1 MTSEFIQPDLM
12 PALPEMV
19 MLAMTCLVLVVD
31 LFLPQEKRGF
41 TLLLSVATLALAI
54 GAVIVVAPVTAV
66 SSFGGSFVLDQLAV
80 VLKIATCG
88 ITILVFVYS
97 RDYLVDHDIYKGEY
111 YVLGLF
117 ATLGMMVMISAHSF
131 LLVYLGLEL
140 LSLSLYAMIAFNRNS
155 LSASEAA
162 MKYFVL
168 GAMASG
174 LLLYGISI
182 FYGITGTLDL
192 NQVSAAVN
200 SLLSQHPMHPM
211 HSIALG
217 FALTFIVVGLC
228 FKLGA
233 VPFHMW
239 LPDIYQGSPTSV
251 TLFIGTAPKIAGFA
265 MAIRLLVD
273 GLGDLQVDWSQMLT
287 ALAIASMALGNIIAI
302 AQTNFKRM
310 LAYSTISHVGFILLG
325 ILSTTANGYASAM
338 FYTITYAITAAVAF
352 GVLLVLN
359 RKGCEAENISDL
371 SGLNDGN
378 PWYAALLAIAMFSMA
393 GVPPTVG
400 FYAKLSVLQ
409 AVIQVDLLWLA
420 LVAVLFS
427 VIGLFYYLRVIKV
440 MYFDKP
446 AAEQTTTIKEALDV
460 KVLLSANSL
469 SLILLGV
476 FPSSLMAYCILAFS

>member
-1 MTSEFIQPDLM
+1 MTAEFMQPDLM

-41 TLLLSVATLALAI
+41 TLLLSVVTLALTIA
-54 GAVIVVAPVTAV
+54 AVIVVAPVTEV
-66 SSFGGSFVLDQLAV
+66 SSFGGSFILDQLAV
-80 VLKIATCG
+80 VLKIATCL
-88 ITILVFVYS
+88 ITIMVFVYS
-97 RDYLVDHDIYKGEY
+97 RDYLVDNDIYKGEY

-131 LLVYLGLEL
+131 LLIYLGLEL

-155 LSASEAA
+155 SRAAEAA

-182 FYGITGTLDL
+182 FYGITGTINID
-192 NQVSAAVN
+192 QVSTVVSSQFSDHPVA
-200 SLLSQHPMHPM
+200 LS
-211 HSIALG
+211 
-217 FALTFIVVGLC
+217 FALTFMVVGLC

-239 LPDIYQGSPTSV
+239 VPDIYQGSPTSV
-251 TLFIGTAPKIAGFA
+251 TLFIGSTPKIAGFA
-265 MAIRLLVD
+265 MAIRLLVEN
-273 GLGDLQVDWSQMLT
+273 LGDLQTDWSQMLT
-287 ALAIASMALGNIIAI
+287 VLAIASIALGNIVAI

-310 LAYSTISHVGFILLG
+310 LAYSAISHVGFILLG
-325 ILSTTANGYASAM
+325 ILSATANGYASAM
-338 FYTITYAITAAVAF
+338 FYTLTYSITATVAF

-371 SGLNDGN
+371 NGLNDSH

-393 GVPPTVG
+393 GLPPTVG

-420 LVAVLFS
+420 VVAVLFS
-427 VIGLFYYLRVIKV
+427 VIGLFYYLRIIKV

-460 KVLLSANSL
+460 KVLLSANGL

>member
-1 MTSEFIQPDLM
+1 MTAEFVQPDLM

-41 TLLLSVATLALAI
+41 TLLLSVLTLALAI
-54 GAVIVVAPVTAV
+54 GAVALVAPASAV

-80 VLKIATCG
+80 VLKIAVCA
-88 ITILVFVYS
+88 ITIMVFVYS
-97 RDYLVDHDIYKGEY
+97 RDYLADHDIYKGEY

-155 LSASEAA
+155 LRSSESA

-192 NQVSAAVN
+192 TQLSASVKGQMAE
-200 SLLSQHPMHPM
+200 HPV
-211 HSIALG
+211 ALG

-239 LPDIYQGSPTSV
+239 MPDIYQGAPTSV
-251 TLFIGTAPKIAGFA
+251 ALFIGTAPKIAGFA

-287 ALAIASMALGNIIAI
+287 ALAIASMALGNVIAI

-325 ILSTTANGYASAM
+325 ILSTSANGYASAM
-338 FYTITYAITAAVAF
+338 FYTITYAITASVAF

-359 RKGCEAENISDL
+359 RKGFEAEEISDL

-409 AVIQVDLLWLA
+409 AVIQVDMVWLA
-420 LVAVLFS
+420 IVAVLFS
-427 VIGLFYYLRVIKV
+427 VIGLFYYLRIIKV

-446 AAEQTTTIKEALDV
+446 MAEQTTTIKEALDV
-460 KVLLSANSL
+460 KILLSANSL

-476 FPSSLMAYCILAFS
+476 FPSILMAYCILAFS

>member
-1 MTSEFIQPDLM
+1 MTAPFIQPDLM

-41 TLLLSVATLALAI
+41 TLLLSVVTLIATIA
-54 GAVIVVAPVTAV
+54 AVILVAPVTSV
-66 SSFGGSFVLDQLAV
+66 SSFGGSFVFDQMAV
-80 VLKIATCG
+80 VLKIATCAV
-88 ITILVFVYS
+88 TILVFVYS
-97 RDYLVDHDIYKGEY
+97 RDYLIDNEIYKGEY

-155 LSASEAA
+155 LSASESA

-192 NQVSAAVN
+192 NQVSAAV
-200 SLLSQHPMHPM
+200 SSQFARHPV
-211 HSIALG
+211 ALG
-217 FALTFIVVGLC
+217 FALTFIVVGLS

-273 GLGDLQVDWSQMLT
+273 GLGDLQVDWSQMLI
-287 ALAIASMALGNIIAI
+287 ALAIASMAIGNIIAI

-371 SGLNDGN
+371 SGLNDSN

-409 AVIQVDLLWLA
+409 AVVQVEMVWLA
-420 LVAVLFS
+420 VTAVLFT
-427 VIGLFYYLRVIKV
+427 VIGLFYYLRIVKV

-446 AAEQTTTIKEALDV
+446 LPEQTTTIKQALDV
-460 KVLLSANSL
+460 KLLLGANSL
-469 SLILLGV
+469 SLILLGM
-476 FPSSLMAYCILAFS
+476 FPSGLMAYCILSFS

>member
-1 MTSEFIQPDLM
+1 MTTEFVQPDLM

-41 TLLLSVATLALAI
+41 TLLLSVVTLLMAM
-54 GAVIVVAPVTAV
+54 GAVMFVAPVTEV
-66 SSFGGSFVLDQLAV
+66 STFGGSFVLDQLAI
-80 VLKIATCG
+80 VLKIAVCA

-97 RDYLVDHDIYKGEY
+97 RDYLVDHSIYKGEY

-117 ATLGMMVMISAHSF
+117 ATLGMMIMISAHSF

-140 LSLSLYAMIAFNRNS
+140 LSLSLYSMIAFNRNS
-155 LSASEAA
+155 LRASESA

-182 FYGITGTLDL
+182 FYGITGTLDINEL
-192 NQVSAAVN
+192 AVAVN
-200 SLLSQHPMHPM
+200 AQTWNHPVALS
-211 HSIALG
+211 

-273 GLGDLQVDWSQMLT
+273 GLGELQVEWSQMLMV
-287 ALAIASMALGNIIAI
+287 LAVASMALGNIVAI

-325 ILSTTANGYASAM
+325 ILSATANGYASAM
-338 FYTITYAITAAVAF
+338 FYTLTYAITAAVAF

-359 RKGCEAENISDL
+359 RKGFEAEEISHL
-371 SGLNDGN
+371 SGLNDSN

-400 FYAKLSVLQ
+400 FYAKLTVLQ
-409 AVIQVDLLWLA
+409 SVVQIDMVWLA
-420 LVAVLFS
+420 IVAVLFS
-427 VIGLFYYLRVIKV
+427 VIGLFYYLRIIKV

-446 AAEQTTTIKEALDV
+446 MDEQTTTIKEALDV
-460 KVLLSANSL
+460 KILLSANSL
-469 SLILLGV
+469 SLIVLGL
-476 FPSSLMAYCILAFS
+476 FPSFLMAYCILAFS

>member
-1 MTSEFIQPDLM
+1 MTAEFIQPDLM

-41 TLLLSVATLALAI
+41 TLLLSVVTLLLTI
-54 GAVIVVAPVTAV
+54 CAVVLVAPATEI
-66 SSFGGSFVLDQLAV
+66 SSFGGSFILDQLAV
-80 VLKIATCG
+80 VLKIAVCA

-97 RDYLVDHDIYKGEY
+97 RDYLADHSIYKGEY

-140 LSLSLYAMIAFNRNS
+140 LSLSLYSMIAFNRNS
-155 LSASEAA
+155 LRASESA

-192 NQVSAAVN
+192 NQLAVAVKAESWN
-200 SLLSQHPMHPM
+200 HPV
-211 HSIALG
+211 ALG

-239 LPDIYQGSPTSV
+239 LPDVYQGAPTSV

-273 GLGDLQVDWSQMLT
+273 GLGDLQTDWSQMLMV
-287 ALAIASMALGNIIAI
+287 LAVASMALGNVIAI
-302 AQTNFKRM
+302 SQTNFKRM

-325 ILSTTANGYASAM
+325 ILSATANGYASAM
-338 FYTITYAITAAVAF
+338 FYTITYAITSSVAF

-359 RKGCEAENISDL
+359 RKGFEAENISDL
-371 SGLNDGN
+371 SGLNDSN

-400 FYAKLSVLQ
+400 FYAKLTVLQ
-409 AVIQVDLLWLA
+409 AVIQVDMVWLA
-420 LVAVLFS
+420 IVAVLFS
-427 VIGLFYYLRVIKV
+427 VIGLFYYLRIIKV
-440 MYFDKP
+440 MYFDEQI
-446 AAEQTTTIKEALDV
+446 ADQTTTIKEALDV
-460 KVLLSANSL
+460 KILLSANSL
-469 SLILLGV
+469 SLIFLGL
-476 FPSSLMAYCILAFS
+476 FPSLLMAYCILAFS

>member
-1 MTSEFIQPDLM
+1 
-12 PALPEMV
+12 
-19 MLAMTCLVLVVD
+19 
-31 LFLPQEKRGF
+31 
-41 TLLLSVATLALAI
+41 
-54 GAVIVVAPVTAV
+54 
-66 SSFGGSFVLDQLAV
+66 
-80 VLKIATCG
+80 
-88 ITILVFVYS
+88 
-97 RDYLVDHDIYKGEY
+97 
-111 YVLGLF
+111 
-117 ATLGMMVMISAHSF
+117 
-131 LLVYLGLEL
+131 
-140 LSLSLYAMIAFNRNS
+140 
-155 LSASEAA
+155 
-162 MKYFVL
+162 
-168 GAMASG
+168 MASG

-192 NQVSAAVN
+192 NQVSASVN
-200 SLLSQHPMHPM
+200 AEMGQHPV
-211 HSIALG
+211 ALG

-273 GLGDLQVDWSQMLT
+273 GLGDLQVEWSQMLT
-287 ALAIASMALGNIIAI
+287 VLAIASLALGNIIAI
-302 AQTNFKRM
+302 AQANFKRM

-338 FYTITYAITAAVAF
+338 FYTLTYVITASVAF

-359 RKGCEAENISDL
+359 RKGCEAEDISDL
-371 SGLNDGN
+371 GGLNDSN

-400 FYAKLSVLQ
+400 FYAKLSILQ

-420 LVAVLFS
+420 IVAVLFS
-427 VIGLFYYLRVIKV
+427 VIGLFYYLRIIKV

-446 AAEQTTTIKEALDV
+446 EAEQTTTIKEALDV
-460 KVLLSANSL
+460 KVLLSANGL

>member
-1 MTSEFIQPDLM
+1 
-12 PALPEMV
+12 

-41 TLLLSVATLALAI
+41 TLLLSVVTLGLAI
-54 GAVIVVAPVTAV
+54 GAVIVVAPVSTV

-80 VLKIATCG
+80 VLKIAICG

-97 RDYLVDHDIYKGEY
+97 RDYLADHNIYKGEY

-117 ATLGMMVMISAHSF
+117 ATLGMMIMISAHSF

-155 LSASEAA
+155 SSAAEAA

-182 FYGITGTLDL
+182 FYGITGTVDI
-192 NQVSAAVN
+192 NQVSASINAQ
-200 SLLSQHPMHPM
+200 LDQHPV
-211 HSIALG
+211 ALG

-287 ALAIASMALGNIIAI
+287 VLAVASMALGNIIAI

-325 ILSTTANGYASAM
+325 ILSATANGYASAM
-338 FYTITYAITAAVAF
+338 FYTITYAITASVAF

-359 RKGCEAENISDL
+359 RKGCEAEEISDL
-371 SGLNDGN
+371 GGLNDSN

-409 AVIQVDLLWLA
+409 AVIQVELLWLA
-420 LVAVLFS
+420 VVAVLFS
-427 VIGLFYYLRVIKV
+427 VIGLFYYLRIIKV

-446 AAEQTTTIKEALDV
+446 AVEQTITIKEALDV

>member
-1 MTSEFIQPDLM
+1 MTEFIQPNLQ
-12 PALPEMV
+12 PALPEII

-31 LFLPQEKRGF
+31 LFLTQEKRWIS
-41 TLLLSVATLALAI
+41 LLLSILTLVLTALA
-54 GAVIVVAPVTAV
+54 VVMVAPVDSI
-66 SSFGGSFVLDQLAV
+66 SSFGDSFVLDQLAV
-80 VLKIATCG
+80 TLKIATCLVVL
-88 ITILVFVYS
+88 LVFVYS

-117 ATLGMMVMISAHSF
+117 ATLGMMIMISAHSL

-155 LSASEAA
+155 LSASESA

-182 FYGITGTLDL
+182 LYGTTGTLNI
-192 NQVSAAVN
+192 NQLAEVVSVKMV
-200 SLLSQHPMHPM
+200 QHPVPL
-211 HSIALG
+211 A
-217 FALTFIVVGLC
+217 FALTFIVVGLS

-239 LPDIYQGSPTSV
+239 LPDVYQGSPTSV

-265 MAIRLLVD
+265 MAMRLLVD
-273 GLGDLQVDWSQMLT
+273 GLGDLYLDWSQMLI
-287 ALAIASMALGNIIAI
+287 ALSVASMVIGNIIAI

-325 ILSTTANGYASAM
+325 ILSGTAGGFASAM
-338 FYTITYAITAAVAF
+338 FYTITYAITSSVAF
-352 GVLLVLN
+352 GVLMLLN
-359 RKGCEAENISDL
+359 RKGTEAENIADL
-371 SGLNDGN
+371 SGLNDTK
-378 PWYAALLAIAMFSMA
+378 PWYAAMLAIAMFSMA

-409 AVIQVDLLWLA
+409 SVIQIDLIWLA
-420 LVAVLFS
+420 VLAVLFS

-446 AAEQTTTIKEALDV
+446 QQDQVITIKQSIDA
-460 KVLLSANSL
+460 K
-469 SLILLGV
+469 ILLGANGLTLLGLGI
-476 FPSSLMAYCILAFS
+476 FPSALMGYCILAFS

>member
-1 MTSEFIQPDLM
+1 MTSEFMQPDLM

-41 TLLLSVATLALAI
+41 TLLLSVVTLGLAI
-54 GAVIVVAPVTAV
+54 AAVIAVAPLNAV
-66 SSFGGSFVLDQLAV
+66 STFGGSFVLDQLAV

-88 ITILVFVYS
+88 VTILVFVYS
-97 RDYLVDHDIYKGEY
+97 RDYLADHDIYKGEY

-174 LLLYGISI
+174 LLLYGISL

-192 NQVSAAVN
+192 NQLSAAVN
-200 SLLSQHPMHPM
+200 SQLSQHP
-211 HSIALG
+211 IALG

-239 LPDIYQGSPTSV
+239 LPDVYQGSPTSV

-287 ALAIASMALGNIIAI
+287 VLVIASMALGNIIAI

-325 ILSTTANGYASAM
+325 LLSTTANGYASAM
-338 FYTITYAITAAVAF
+338 FYTITYTLTAAVAF

-371 SGLNDGN
+371 SGLNDSN

-400 FYAKLSVLQ
+400 FYAKLTVLQ

-420 LVAVLFS
+420 VVAVLFS

>member
-1 MTSEFIQPDLM
+1 MTAPFIQPDLV
-12 PALPEMV
+12 PAVPEMV

-31 LFLPQEKRGF
+31 LFLPQDKRGF
-41 TLLLSVATLALAI
+41 TLLLSVATLVATIA
-54 GAVIVVAPVTAV
+54 AVMLVAPVTAV
-66 SSFGGSFVLDQLAV
+66 SSFGGSFVFDQLAV
-80 VLKIATCG
+80 VLKIAICAV
-88 ITILVFVYS
+88 TILVFVYS
-97 RDYLVDHDIYKGEY
+97 RDYLIDNGIYKGEY

-140 LSLSLYAMIAFNRNS
+140 LSLSLYAMIAFNRKS

-192 NQVSAAVN
+192 NQVSAAVG
-200 SLLSQHPMHPM
+200 SQFAQHPV
-211 HSIALG
+211 ALG
-217 FALTFIVVGLC
+217 FALTFIVVGLS

-239 LPDIYQGSPTSV
+239 LPDIYQGAPTSV

-273 GLGDLQVDWSQMLT
+273 GLGDLQADWSQMLIV
-287 ALAIASMALGNIIAI
+287 LAIASMAIGNIIAI

-325 ILSTTANGYASAM
+325 ILSATANGFASAM
-338 FYTITYAITAAVAF
+338 FYTLTYAITAAVAF

-359 RKGCEAENISDL
+359 RKGFEAENINDL
-371 SGLNDGN
+371 SGLNDSN

-409 AVIQVDLLWLA
+409 AVVQVEMVWLA
-420 LVAVLFS
+420 IAAVLFS
-427 VIGLFYYLRVIKV
+427 VIGLFYYLRVVKV

-446 AAEQTTTIKEALDV
+446 LPQQTTTIKEALDV
-460 KVLLSANSL
+460 KLLLSANSL
-469 SLILLGV
+469 SLILLGM
-476 FPSSLMAYCILAFS
+476 FPSTLMAYCILSFS

>member
-1 MTSEFIQPDLM
+1 MTEFVQPDLL
-12 PALPEMV
+12 PALPEIV

-31 LFLPQEKRGF
+31 LFITQEKRWISLMLAVLTLIF
-41 TLLLSVATLALAI
+41 TAA
-54 GAVIVVAPVTAV
+54 AVVFVAPADSIST
-66 SSFGGSFVLDQLAV
+66 FGGSFILDQLAV
-80 VLKIATCG
+80 TLKIATCLVVL
-88 ITILVFVYS
+88 LVFVYS
-97 RDYLVDHDIYKGEY
+97 RDYLADHDIYKGEY

-131 LLVYLGLEL
+131 LLIYLGLEL

-155 LSASEAA
+155 SAASEAA

-182 FYGITGTLDL
+182 LYGITGTLNI
-192 NQVSAAVN
+192 NQLAEVVSLKMDQYPVPLA
-200 SLLSQHPMHPM
+200 
-211 HSIALG
+211 
-217 FALTFIVVGLC
+217 FALTFIVVGLS

-239 LPDIYQGSPTSV
+239 LPDVYQGSPTSV
-251 TLFIGTAPKIAGFA
+251 TLFIGTAPKLAGFA

-273 GLGDLQVDWSQMLT
+273 GLGDLHADWSQMLIV
-287 ALAIASMALGNIIAI
+287 LSVASMVIGNIIAI

-310 LAYSTISHVGFILLG
+310 LAYSTISHVGFIMLG
-325 ILSTTANGYASAM
+325 ILSGTANGFASAM
-338 FYTITYAITAAVAF
+338 FYTITYAITSSVAF
-352 GVLLVLN
+352 GVLLLLN
-359 RKGCEAENISDL
+359 RKGKEAENITDL
-371 SGLNDGN
+371 SGLNHTN
-378 PWYAALLAIAMFSMA
+378 PWHAAMLAIAMLSMA

-409 AVIQVDLLWLA
+409 SVIQIDLIWLA
-420 LVAVLFS
+420 VLAVLFS

-446 AAEQTTTIKEALDV
+446 QQDQVTTIKQAIDV
-460 KVLLSANSL
+460 KILLSANGL
-469 SLILLGV
+469 SLLGLGI
-476 FPSSLMAYCILAFS
+476 FPSALMGYCILAFS

>member
-1 MTSEFIQPDLM
+1 
-12 PALPEMV
+12 
-19 MLAMTCLVLVVD
+19 
-31 LFLPQEKRGF
+31 
-41 TLLLSVATLALAI
+41 
-54 GAVIVVAPVTAV
+54 
-66 SSFGGSFVLDQLAV
+66 
-80 VLKIATCG
+80 
-88 ITILVFVYS
+88 VFVYS
-97 RDYLVDHDIYKGEY
+97 RDYLADHNMYKGEY

-117 ATLGMMVMISAHSF
+117 ATLGMMIMVSAHSF

-155 LSASEAA
+155 SIAAEAA

-182 FYGITGTLDL
+182 FYGITGTLDI
-192 NQVSAAVN
+192 NQVSASINAQ
-200 SLLSQHPMHPM
+200 LDQHPV
-211 HSIALG
+211 ALS

-273 GLGDLQVDWSQMLT
+273 GLGDLQVDWSQMLIV
-287 ALAIASMALGNIIAI
+287 LAVASMALGNIIAI

-338 FYTITYAITAAVAF
+338 FYTLTYVITASVAF

-359 RKGCEAENISDL
+359 RKGCEAEDISDL
-371 SGLNDGN
+371 GGLNDSN

-420 LVAVLFS
+420 VAAVLFS
-427 VIGLFYYLRVIKV
+427 VIGLFYYLRIIKV

-446 AAEQTTTIKEALDV
+446 TAEQTTTIKEALDV
-460 KVLLSANSL
+460 KVLLSANGL

>member
-1 MTSEFIQPDLM
+1 MTAEFVQPDLM

-41 TLLLSVATLALAI
+41 TLLLSVLTLALAI
-54 GAVIVVAPVTAV
+54 GAVILVAPVSSI
-66 SSFGGSFVLDQLAV
+66 SSFGGSFVLDQMAV
-80 VLKIATCG
+80 VLKIAVCA
-88 ITILVFVYS
+88 ITIMVFIYS
-97 RDYLVDHDIYKGEY
+97 RDYLADHDIYKGEY

-140 LSLSLYAMIAFNRNS
+140 LSLSLYAMIAFNRKS
-155 LSASEAA
+155 LRASESA

-192 NQVSAAVN
+192 TQLSIAVKGPAAE
-200 SLLSQHPMHPM
+200 HPV
-211 HSIALG
+211 ALG

-239 LPDIYQGSPTSV
+239 LPDVYQGSPTSV

-273 GLGDLQVDWSQMLT
+273 GLGDLHVDWSQMLT
-287 ALAIASMALGNIIAI
+287 ALAIASLALGNVVAI

-325 ILSTTANGYASAM
+325 ILSTSANGYASAM
-338 FYTITYAITAAVAF
+338 FYTITYAITSSVAF

-359 RKGCEAENISDL
+359 RKGFEAEEISHL
-371 SGLNDGN
+371 SGLNDSN

-409 AVIQVDLLWLA
+409 AVIQVDMVWLA
-420 LVAVLFS
+420 IVAVLFS
-427 VIGLFYYLRVIKV
+427 VIGLFYYLRIIKV
-440 MYFDKP
+440 MYFEKP
-446 AAEQTTTIKEALDV
+446 VEEQTTTIKEALDV
-460 KVLLSANSL
+460 KMLLSANSL
-469 SLILLGV
+469 SLIFLGV
-476 FPSSLMAYCILAFS
+476 FPSTLMAYCILAFS

>member
-1 MTSEFIQPDLM
+1 MTAEFVHPDLM

-41 TLLLSVATLALAI
+41 TLLLSVLTLLLAI
-54 GAVIVVAPVTAV
+54 GAVILVAPVSSI
-66 SSFGGSFVLDQLAV
+66 SSFGDSFVLDQLAV
-80 VLKIATCG
+80 VLKIAVCA

-97 RDYLVDHDIYKGEY
+97 RDYLADHDIYQGEY

-140 LSLSLYAMIAFNRNS
+140 LSLSLYAMIAFNRKS
-155 LSASEAA
+155 LRASESA

-192 NQVSAAVN
+192 TQLSASVKGQMAE
-200 SLLSQHPMHPM
+200 HPV
-211 HSIALG
+211 ALG

-251 TLFIGTAPKIAGFA
+251 TLFIGTVPKIAGFA

-287 ALAIASMALGNIIAI
+287 VLAIASMALGNVIAI

-325 ILSTTANGYASAM
+325 ILSTSANGYASAM
-338 FYTITYAITAAVAF
+338 FYTITYAITSSVAF

-359 RKGCEAENISDL
+359 RKGFEAEEISDL

-409 AVIQVDLLWLA
+409 AVIQVDMVWLA
-420 LVAVLFS
+420 IVAVLFT
-427 VIGLFYYLRVIKV
+427 VIGLFYYLRIIKV

-446 AAEQTTTIKEALDV
+446 MEEQTTTIKEALDV
-460 KVLLSANSL
+460 KILLSANSL

-476 FPSSLMAYCILAFS
+476 FPSTLMAYCILAFS

>member
-1 MTSEFIQPDLM
+1 MTEFIQPNLQ
-12 PALPEMV
+12 PAIPEII
-19 MLAMTCLVLVVD
+19 MLVMTCLVLVVD
-31 LFLPQEKRGF
+31 LFLTQEKRWIS
-41 TLLLSVATLALAI
+41 LLLSVLTLVLTALAI
-54 GAVIVVAPVTAV
+54 VMVAPVDSI
-66 SSFGGSFVLDQLAV
+66 SSFGDSFVLDQLAV
-80 VLKIATCG
+80 TLKIATLG
-88 ITILVFVYS
+88 VTVLVFVYS
-97 RDYLVDHDIYKGEY
+97 RDYLADHDIYKGEY

-117 ATLGMMVMISAHSF
+117 ATLGMMIMISAHSF

-155 LSASEAA
+155 IAASESA

-182 FYGITGTLDL
+182 LYGITGTLNI
-192 NQVSAAVN
+192 NQLAEVVSLKMSQYPVP
-200 SLLSQHPMHPM
+200 LS
-211 HSIALG
+211 
-217 FALTFIVVGLC
+217 FALTFIVVGLS

-239 LPDIYQGSPTSV
+239 LPDVYQGSPTSV

-273 GLGDLQVDWSQMLT
+273 GLSDLYVDWSQMLI
-287 ALAIASMALGNIIAI
+287 ALSVASMVIGNIIAI

-325 ILSTTANGYASAM
+325 ILSGTAGGFASAM
-338 FYTITYAITAAVAF
+338 FYTITYAITSSVAF
-352 GVLLVLN
+352 GVLLVLS
-359 RKGCEAENISDL
+359 RKGSEAENIADL
-371 SGLNDGN
+371 SGLNDTN
-378 PWYAALLAIAMFSMA
+378 PWYAAMLAIAMFSMA

-409 AVIQVDLLWLA
+409 SVIQIDLIWLA
-420 LVAVLFS
+420 VLAVLFS

-446 AAEQTTTIKEALDV
+446 QQDQVITIKHALDV
-460 KVLLSANSL
+460 KILLSANSL
-469 SLILLGV
+469 TLLGLGI
-476 FPSSLMAYCILAFS
+476 FPSALMGYCILAFS

>member
-1 MTSEFIQPDLM
+1 MTSEFMQPDLM

-41 TLLLSVATLALAI
+41 TLLLSVVTLGLAI
-54 GAVIVVAPVTAV
+54 GAVIVVAPVSTV

-80 VLKIATCG
+80 VLKIAICG

-97 RDYLVDHDIYKGEY
+97 RDYLADHNIYKGEY

-117 ATLGMMVMISAHSF
+117 ATLGMMIMISAHSF

-155 LSASEAA
+155 SSAAEAA

-182 FYGITGTLDL
+182 FYGITGTVDI
-192 NQVSAAVN
+192 NQVSASINAQ
-200 SLLSQHPMHPM
+200 LDQHPV
-211 HSIALG
+211 ALG

-287 ALAIASMALGNIIAI
+287 VLAVASMALGNIIAI

-325 ILSTTANGYASAM
+325 ILSATANGYASAM
-338 FYTITYAITAAVAF
+338 FYTITYAITASVAF

-359 RKGCEAENISDL
+359 RKGCEAEEISDL
-371 SGLNDGN
+371 GGLNDSN

-420 LVAVLFS
+420 VVAVLFS
-427 VIGLFYYLRVIKV
+427 VIGLFYYLRIIKV

-446 AAEQTTTIKEALDV
+446 AAEQTITIKEALDV

>member
-1 MTSEFIQPDLM
+1 MTAEFIQPDLM

-31 LFLPQEKRGF
+31 LFLPQGKRGF
-41 TLLLSVATLALAI
+41 TLLLSVSTLVLAI
-54 GAVIVVAPVTAV
+54 AAVIAVAPVTTV
-66 SSFGGSFVLDQLAV
+66 SSFGGSFVLDQMAV
-80 VLKIATCG
+80 VLKIAICVV
-88 ITILVFVYS
+88 TILVFVYS
-97 RDYLVDHDIYKGEY
+97 RDYLNDHDIYKGEY

-155 LSASEAA
+155 LSASESA

-182 FYGITGTLDL
+182 FYGITGTLDI
-192 NQVSAAVN
+192 NQLSTAVN
-200 SLLSQHPMHPM
+200 SQMSQHPV
-211 HSIALG
+211 ALG
-217 FALTFIVVGLC
+217 FALTFIVVGLS

-273 GLGDLQVDWSQMLT
+273 GLGDLQVDWSQMLM
-287 ALAIASMALGNIIAI
+287 ALAIASLAVGNIIAI

-325 ILSTTANGYASAM
+325 ILTATANGYSSAM
-338 FYTITYAITAAVAF
+338 FYTITYALTSAAAF

-359 RKGCEAENISDL
+359 RKGFEAENISDL
-371 SGLNDGN
+371 SGLNDSN

-400 FYAKLSVLQ
+400 FYAKLTILQ
-409 AVIQVDLLWLA
+409 ALVQVDMVWLA
-420 LVAVLFS
+420 VLAVLFS
-427 VIGLFYYLRVIKV
+427 VIGLFYYLRIVKV

-446 AAEQTTTIKEALDV
+446 LAEQTTTIKEALDV
-460 KVLLSANSL
+460 KVLLGVNSL
-469 SLILLGV
+469 SLILLGM
-476 FPSSLMAYCILAFS
+476 FPSTLMVYCILAFS

>member
-1 MTSEFIQPDLM
+1 
-12 PALPEMV
+12 
-19 MLAMTCLVLVVD
+19 
-31 LFLPQEKRGF
+31 
-41 TLLLSVATLALAI
+41 
-54 GAVIVVAPVTAV
+54 
-66 SSFGGSFVLDQLAV
+66 
-80 VLKIATCG
+80 
-88 ITILVFVYS
+88 
-97 RDYLVDHDIYKGEY
+97 
-111 YVLGLF
+111 VLGLF
-117 ATLGMMVMISAHSF
+117 ATLGMMIMISAHSF

-155 LSASEAA
+155 LRASESA

-182 FYGITGTLDL
+182 FYGITGTLDINEL
-192 NQVSAAVN
+192 AVAVKAQTWN
-200 SLLSQHPMHPM
+200 HPVALS
-211 HSIALG
+211 

-239 LPDIYQGSPTSV
+239 LPDIYQGAPTSV

-273 GLGDLQVDWSQMLT
+273 GLGDLQVEWSQMLMV
-287 ALAIASMALGNIIAI
+287 LAVASMALGNIVAI

-325 ILSTTANGYASAM
+325 ILSATANGYASAM
-338 FYTITYAITAAVAF
+338 FYTITYAITAAAAF

-359 RKGCEAENISDL
+359 RKGFEAEDISDL
-371 SGLNDGN
+371 SGLNDSN

-400 FYAKLSVLQ
+400 FYAKLTVLQ
-409 AVIQVDLLWLA
+409 AVVQIDMVWLA
-420 LVAVLFS
+420 IVAVLFS
-427 VIGLFYYLRVIKV
+427 VIGLFYYLRIVKV

-446 AAEQTTTIKEALDV
+446 VEEQSTTIKEALDV
-460 KVLLSANSL
+460 KILLSANSL
-469 SLILLGV
+469 GLIVLGL
-476 FPSSLMAYCILAFS
+476 FPSFLMAYCILAFS

>member
-1 MTSEFIQPDLM
+1 MTEFIQPNLQ
-12 PALPEMV
+12 PAIPEII
-19 MLAMTCLVLVVD
+19 MLVMTCLVLVVD
-31 LFLPQEKRGF
+31 LFLTQEKRWIS
-41 TLLLSVATLALAI
+41 LLLSVLTLVLTALAI
-54 GAVIVVAPVTAV
+54 VMVAPVDSI
-66 SSFGGSFVLDQLAV
+66 SSFGDSFVLDQLAV
-80 VLKIATCG
+80 TLKITTCLVVL
-88 ITILVFVYS
+88 LVFVYS

-117 ATLGMMVMISAHSF
+117 ATLGMMIMISAHSF

-155 LSASEAA
+155 IAASESA

-182 FYGITGTLDL
+182 LYGVTGTLNI
-192 NQVSAAVN
+192 NQLAEVVS
-200 SLLSQHPMHPM
+200 LKMGQYPLPLS
-211 HSIALG
+211 
-217 FALTFIVVGLC
+217 FALTFIVVGLS

-239 LPDIYQGSPTSV
+239 LPDVYQGSPTSV

-273 GLGDLQVDWSQMLT
+273 GLADLYVDWSRMLIV
-287 ALAIASMALGNIIAI
+287 LSVASMVIGNIIAI

-325 ILSTTANGYASAM
+325 ILSGTAGGFASAM
-338 FYTITYAITAAVAF
+338 FYTITYAITSSVAF

-359 RKGCEAENISDL
+359 RKGAEAENIADL
-371 SGLNDGN
+371 SGLNDTN
-378 PWYAALLAIAMFSMA
+378 PWHAAMLAIAMFSMA

-409 AVIQVDLLWLA
+409 SVIKIDLIWLA
-420 LVAVLFS
+420 VLAVLFS

-446 AAEQTTTIKEALDV
+446 QQDQVITIKHALDV
-460 KVLLSANSL
+460 KILLSANSL
-469 SLILLGV
+469 TLLGLGI
-476 FPSSLMAYCILAFS
+476 FPSALMGYCILAFS

>member
-1 MTSEFIQPDLM
+1 MTAPFIQPDLM

-41 TLLLSVATLALAI
+41 TLLLSIATLALAI
-54 GAVIVVAPVTAV
+54 AAVLVVAPPNAV
-66 SSFGGSFVLDQLAV
+66 SSFGGSFVLDHLAV

-97 RDYLVDHDIYKGEY
+97 RDYLIDNDIYRGEY

-155 LSASEAA
+155 LPASESA

-182 FYGITGTLDL
+182 FYGVTGTLDI
-192 NQVSAAVN
+192 NQLSAAV
-200 SLLSQHPMHPM
+200 SSQFALHPV
-211 HSIALG
+211 ALG
-217 FALTFIVVGLC
+217 FALTFIVVGLS

-239 LPDIYQGSPTSV
+239 LPDVYQGSPTSV

-287 ALAIASMALGNIIAI
+287 ALAIASMAVGNIIAI

-325 ILSTTANGYASAM
+325 ILSATANGYASAM

-359 RKGCEAENISDL
+359 RKGSEAENISDL
-371 SGLNDGN
+371 CGLNDSN

-409 AVIQVDLLWLA
+409 AVIQVDMVWLA
-420 LVAVLFS
+420 VAAVLFS
-427 VIGLFYYLRVIKV
+427 VIGLFYYLRVVKV

-446 AAEQTTTIKEALDV
+446 LPEQTTTIKEALDV
-460 KVLLSANSL
+460 KLLLGANSL
-469 SLILLGV
+469 SLIVLGI
-476 FPSSLMAYCILAFS
+476 FPSTLMAYCILSFS